1 MQLKFSDDFN
11 YIIEDFKIWKNEEN
25 IPINIKIYIKKTSDI
40 VTLYAKDT
48 NNFYC
53 AKCLKQLDKN
63 NYCKTCN
70 ISHNNLK
77 NNIKNINK
85 EDLEEFQKDL
95 KIVDTIK
102 DCYGNYCN
110 YSCYYYVFDKTDENI
125 FLYLLKENIT
135 YNNPFKIESCKQS
148 SININNVYL
157 IKKDKILDLF
167 TNTYYKYEAMDYNDE
182 LKNSDNI
189 DEKKFNE
196 YMNTL
201 DFLYT
206 EVNAFLYIDN
216 LYILNDSIYKY
227 TTFIENA
234 SYLTAKKK
242 ISLAQLS
249 YLPIYCKAFEYL
261 SKLKLYNLAF
271 NSADVFKKGKNFKE
285 IFKIEKNH
293 LPFMR
298 NNDISHETLIA
309 LQLCQTEDKDLL
321 NFLESQILTAT
332 DIVKE
337 FKIDAKKLKNYFD
350 KLNLDETYLNEYY
363 DYLKMAK
370 DLGLDLKDKSILY
383 PKNLLL
389 EHDKLYLQIESSKDP
404 NIDEKIKNLSNITA
418 LNYYE
423 DENYIIFPANS
434 ISCLIDESN
443 QQHNCVSTY
452 CQKLA
457 NNNCQIYFL
466 RKKGDKNKS
475 LVTIEVKNNQ
485 VIQAREKFN
494 KNISD
499 EYKKIID
506 KWKKNLLPIINN

>member
-1 MQLKFSDDFN
+1 
-11 YIIEDFKIWKNEEN
+11 
-25 IPINIKIYIKKTSDI
+25 
-40 VTLYAKDT
+40 
-48 NNFYC
+48 
-53 AKCLKQLDKN
+53 
-63 NYCKTCN
+63 
-70 ISHNNLK
+70 
-77 NNIKNINK
+77 
-85 EDLEEFQKDL
+85 
-95 KIVDTIK
+95 
-102 DCYGNYCN
+102 
-110 YSCYYYVFDKTDENI
+110 
-125 FLYLLKENIT
+125 
-135 YNNPFKIESCKQS
+135 
-148 SININNVYL
+148 
-157 IKKDKILDLF
+157 
-167 TNTYYKYEAMDYNDE
+167 
-182 LKNSDNI
+182 
-189 DEKKFNE
+189 
-196 YMNTL
+196 
-201 DFLYT
+201 
-206 EVNAFLYIDN
+206 
-216 LYILNDSIYKY
+216 
-227 TTFIENA
+227 
-234 SYLTAKKK
+234 
-242 ISLAQLS
+242 
-249 YLPIYCKAFEYL
+249 
-261 SKLKLYNLAF
+261 
-271 NSADVFKKGKNFKE
+271 
-285 IFKIEKNH
+285 
-293 LPFMR
+293 MR

-383 PKNLLL
+383 PKNLL
-389 EHDKLYLQIESSKDP
+389 IESSKDP

-443 QQHNCVSTY
+443 QQHNCVRTY